1 MALFQVSFLL
11 LPESLFPLNEGELK
25 AYLSD
30 SRPAYRSFC
39 LPQAYAQDVEKILP
53 AQQPWGSDPG
63 MELWGDDKSDD
74 FTVFTDDGIVESIEL
89 RLDVRK
95 LDDQLLAEFLGMA
108 SAWRCVLVERRHAT
122 VCRMSVAQFRAFL
135 AGHAHSR
142 AINSPETWMPFL
154 ADEVRKQDSQGRN

>member
-11 LPESLFPLNEGELK
+11 LPESLFPLTVEKLT

-30 SRPAYRSFC
+30 SRIAYRSFR
-39 LPQAYAQDVEKILP
+39 LPKDYKQDVERILP
-53 AQQPWGSDPG
+53 VKQPWGSDPG

-74 FTVFTDDGIVESIEL
+74 FTIFTNDGSVESIEL

-95 LDDQLLAEFLGMA
+95 LDDQLLAEFLDLA
-108 SAWRCVLVERRHAT
+108 STWRCVLVERRHAT
-122 VCRMSVAQFRAFL
+122 VCRMSVTQLRALL

-142 AINSPETWMPFL
+142 ALNSPETWMPFL
-154 ADEVRKQDSQGRN
+154 ADEVRKQDSQGSN

>member
-11 LPESLFPLNEGELK
+11 LPESLFPLTEEKLT

-30 SRPAYRSFC
+30 SRLAYRSFR
-39 LPQAYAQDVEKILP
+39 LPQDYKQDVERILP
-53 AQQPWGSDPG
+53 VKQPWGSDPA

-74 FTVFTDDGIVESIEL
+74 FTVFTNGESVESIEL
-89 RLDVRK
+89 RVDIRK
-95 LDDQLLAEFLGMA
+95 LDDQLLAEFLDLA

-122 VCRMSVAQFRAFL
+122 VCRMSVAQLRAML

-154 ADEVRKQDSQGRN
+154 AGEVRKQDSQGRN